1 MNDDGD
7 TCGSA
12 STGNDDGLPDE
23 VNARVYN
30 HLRYVFAPQLN
41 DKRRDALLRALDG
54 RGVSIGEWMPELGVL
69 AVQVLTD
76 TGAID
81 FTTIKLSELGL
92 TVSADCKQLGF
103 VPSAVDSK

>member
-12 STGNDDGLPDE
+12 SIGNDDGVPDE

-30 HLRYVFAPQLN
+30 HLRYVSAPQLN
-41 DKRRDALLRALDG
+41 EPRRSALLRALDG

-69 AVQVLTD
+69 AVQVLSD
-76 TGAID
+76 SGAISLV
-81 FTTIKLSELGL
+81 TIKLSELGL
-92 TVSADCKQLGF
+92 TVSADGKQLGF
-103 VPSAVDSK
+103 VPSAVDSY